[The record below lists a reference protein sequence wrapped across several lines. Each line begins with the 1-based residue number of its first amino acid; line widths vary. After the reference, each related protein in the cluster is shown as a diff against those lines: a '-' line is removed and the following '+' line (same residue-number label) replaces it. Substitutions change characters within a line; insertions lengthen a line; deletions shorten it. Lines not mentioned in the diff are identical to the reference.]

1 MHTLEHAIPIQPGE
15 ITNILL
21 VLDSTNTFLVSL
33 VRNTIAPTF
42 ICHPLSPGPLQG
54 QTEAIW
60 VMGLVH
66 SQIWKHRKSE
76 AVHQTQGF
84 FPHSENVPT
93 VLHYTCV
100 WHVCEYV
107 CWCAGAECCAGTEKV
122 GGVMVSDLLWNPVQ
136 QEAVDS
142 GLSQHA
148 CGEWHFLFL
157 LSVVAKLCQKNSAES
172 KRLWCPCL
180 PAVLVCVW
188 LGVTCLCVCV
198 GGGVCP
204 YGRKKVN
211 ANSIVPKER
220 HKYQFWIKTFPLDIV
235 FSCLCHVHLQDR
247 LLHLFWTLLIYLAAA
262 ASTLTRN
269 CTSSF
274 TLSGSSVLS
283 MLYTGAARHQYLA
296 FFQATFIITIQVGPF
311 RFFLSQHLVNDCFGG
326 SVFWH

>member
-107 CWCAGAECCAGTEKV
+107 C
-122 GGVMVSDLLWNPVQ
+122 
-136 QEAVDS
+136 
-142 GLSQHA
+142 
-148 CGEWHFLFL
+148 
-157 LSVVAKLCQKNSAES
+157 
-172 KRLWCPCL
+172 
-180 PAVLVCVW
+180 
-188 LGVTCLCVCV
+188 
-198 GGGVCP
+198 
-204 YGRKKVN
+204 
-211 ANSIVPKER
+211 
-220 HKYQFWIKTFPLDIV
+220 
-235 FSCLCHVHLQDR
+235 
-247 LLHLFWTLLIYLAAA
+247 
-262 ASTLTRN
+262 
-269 CTSSF
+269 
-274 TLSGSSVLS
+274 
-283 MLYTGAARHQYLA
+283 
-296 FFQATFIITIQVGPF
+296 
-311 RFFLSQHLVNDCFGG
+311 
-326 SVFWH
+326 